1 MSFCPDHRLV
11 SRTLPFALAAL
22 ACALA
27 LAASTPASAS
37 ASSPYPAG
45 ATRPAHIAKPS
56 EYARAATTAPTGGST
71 APASGSSKSAGDPSK
86 STSGSS
92 KSTGGSSKST
102 SKSKPKPKPKPVLHG
117 NPARALAAFEAMQR
131 VYYIPGSG
139 LYQGEPF
146 SFLWPFSQALAA
158 TVTLNNMT
166 GIGIIPGLSSSLKR
180 EANAR
185 LTGLR
190 TYLDTDN
197 SGAPEGTFTS
207 TLAAFDGTV
216 APPAGPG
223 GTKYYDDN
231 EWIGIE
237 LVRIYEQTH
246 YTATLGSAE
255 AIMAFVMAGWDT
267 NPEHVCPGGVPFSN
281 SPEVSERNTVT
292 NGPGAELAVK
302 LYQLTGN
309 AAYLQFAE
317 QAYEWVRRCLTES
330 NGLYADHIGAHGR
343 VEPAE
348 WSYNQGAMI
357 GAGTLLYQAT
367 HNGAFLYE
375 ARQTAKAALAY
386 YTPERLGSEN
396 PFFVSVYF
404 RNILYLDSITHD
416 PPGQKLAQA
425 YVNYAWER
433 LRLSD
438 NIFVFGSPAS
448 SQLLYQAAIVQ
459 IYGLL
464 SSPPSTYF

>member
-71 APASGSSKSAGDPSK
+71 APASGSSKSAGNPSK

-166 GIGIIPGLSSSLKR
+166 GIGIIPGLKLPRSSAKQTRASP
-180 EANAR
+180 AC
-185 LTGLR
+185 
-190 TYLDTDN
+190 
-197 SGAPEGTFTS
+197 APTS
-207 TLAAFDGTV
+207 TPTTR
-216 APPAGPG
+216 APP
-223 GTKYYDDN
+223 K
-231 EWIGIE
+231 
-237 LVRIYEQTH
+237 
-246 YTATLGSAE
+246 
-255 AIMAFVMAGWDT
+255 
-267 NPEHVCPGGVPFSN
+267 
-281 SPEVSERNTVT
+281 
-292 NGPGAELAVK
+292 
-302 LYQLTGN
+302 
-309 AAYLQFAE
+309 
-317 QAYEWVRRCLTES
+317 
-330 NGLYADHIGAHGR
+330 GR
-343 VEPAE
+343 
-348 WSYNQGAMI
+348 SR
-357 GAGTLLYQAT
+357 
-367 HNGAFLYE
+367 
-375 ARQTAKAALAY
+375 AR
-386 YTPERLGSEN
+386 
-396 PFFVSVYF
+396 
-404 RNILYLDSITHD
+404 
-416 PPGQKLAQA
+416 
-425 YVNYAWER
+425 
-433 LRLSD
+433 
-438 NIFVFGSPAS
+438 
-448 SQLLYQAAIVQ
+448 
-459 IYGLL
+459 
-464 SSPPSTYF
+464 SPPSTAPSRRPPGRAGRVLRR